1 MQRKGSKGQSAAGHQ
16 GRQQFQD
23 ANNTMQHVLPK
34 IVRPKKHTARA
45 QSSYRIRDGKL
56 LLNNSKRS

>member
-1 MQRKGSKGQSAAGHQ
+1 MQRKGSKGQPSTGQH

-23 ANNTMQHVLPK
+23 ANNTVQHVLPK
-34 IVRPKKHTARA
+34 IVRPKKHAARA

>member
-1 MQRKGSKGQSAAGHQ
+1 
-16 GRQQFQD
+16 
-23 ANNTMQHVLPK
+23 MQHVLPK